1 VNDPATSFQ
10 SRDRKGAVAD
20 LAWWLAPVLFLFVLY
35 FKGLTA
41 WFAADDFAWL
51 GLLRQVRNFHDFL
64 RVMFAPAAQGTIRF
78 WSERGFFLL
87 FEKLFGLDS
96 LPFRV
101 WVFLTMAANVALVA
115 WITRRITGS
124 RMAGFLAPFLWTM
137 NTSLTLV
144 MTWTSAYNEA
154 LCSLFL
160 LSATALLIRYAETGR
175 RSFWWWQLV
184 VFTLGFGALE
194 LNAVYPAI
202 AAAYVL
208 FVAPRASRRK
218 LLLSL
223 IPLFCISGVYF
234 LLHRAVAPFLNEGP
248 YAVTVDGRILHT
260 LRWYLKLSI
269 LPQNWVPFG
278 HSAGSGKAIVA
289 IVALP
294 LAAFFVRQI
303 AQGRNVVLFFLSWFL
318 FAIAPMLSLP
328 NHLSDYYLTVPSI
341 GLAMAGALGIATAW
355 RSQRIFRLAAVI
367 PLVAYA
373 WVMIPSTRT
382 AVSWWMDRVRPIRG
396 LVLGVQAAQNSH
408 PGKTIVLDGITSALF
423 DDTIA
428 SSAFFPLGLD
438 NVYLTP
444 ESRDR
449 IHPADNPEK
458 LDEVVMEPGVMRS
471 AITHEQV
478 VVYFFL
484 GDHLRNITREYER
497 SALTRLVDSEPRRV
511 EIGNP
516 LFGYLLGPEWSP
528 PASGFRWM
536 PRRATVR
543 LAGPISIKDR
553 MRLVGYC
560 PALQL
565 RGGPLHLF
573 LTVDGI
579 PLEGTQINDPDAV
592 FDRLFVLPPSLI
604 GRKTIHVEISVDR
617 ATPGPN
623 GGELGVVVDTI
634 SIQPV

>member
-1 VNDPATSFQ
+1 MRPL
-10 SRDRKGAVAD
+10 AD
-20 LAWWLAPVLFLFVLY
+20 ARGSDWAGRAAWWLVPILFLFILY

-51 GLLRQVRNFHDFL
+51 GLLRQVHDFHDFL
-64 RVMFAPAAQGTIRF
+64 RVMFAPAAQGTFRF

-96 LPFRV
+96 LPFRL
-101 WVFLTMAANVALVA
+101 WVFLTMAANLALVA
-115 WITRRITGS
+115 WITLRTTGS
-124 RMAGFLAPFLWTM
+124 RMAGFLAPLLWTM

-160 LSATALLIRYAETGR
+160 LAATALFMRYAETGR

-184 VFTLGFGALE
+184 VFILGFGALE
-194 LNAVYPAI
+194 INAVYPAI
-202 AAAYVL
+202 AAAYAL
-208 FVAPRASRRK
+208 FVAPPASRRK
-218 LLLSL
+218 LLLGM
-223 IPLFCISGVYF
+223 IPLFCISGGYF
-234 LLHRAVAPFLNEGP
+234 LLHRAVAPFLAEGP
-248 YAVTVDGRILHT
+248 YAVAVDRRMLHT
-260 LRWYLKLSI
+260 FRAYLQMSV
-269 LPQNWVPFG
+269 LPENWVPFG
-278 HSAGSGKAIVA
+278 HSARSGWVILAI
-289 IVALP
+289 IALP

-303 AQGRNVVLFFLSWFL
+303 ARGRNAVIFFLCWFL
-318 FAIAPMLSLP
+318 LALAPMFSLP
-328 NHLSDYYLTVPSI
+328 NHLTDYYLTVPLI
-341 GLAMAGALGIATAW
+341 GLAMAGAWGIATAW
-355 RSQRIFRLAAVI
+355 QSQLIFRIAALV

-373 WVMIPSTRT
+373 YAMVPSTRT
-382 AVSWWMDRVRPIRG
+382 AVNYWADRVRPIRG

-408 PGKTIVLDGITSALF
+408 PGKTIVLDGITSTLF

-428 SSAFFPLGLD
+428 SSAFFPLGID

-444 ESRDR
+444 ESRDS

-458 LDEVVMEPGVMRS
+458 LDEVVLDPGVMRS
-471 AITHEQV
+471 AITHDQV

-484 GDHLRNITREYER
+484 GDHLRNITRDYER
-497 SALTRLVDSEPRRV
+497 SALSRLVDSEPRRV
-511 EIGNP
+511 EVGNP

-543 LAGPISIKDR
+543 LGGPTSVKDR
-553 MRLVGYC
+553 LRLEGYC

-565 RGGPLHLF
+565 QGGPLHLF
-573 LTVDGI
+573 VTVDGI
-579 PLEGTQINDPDAV
+579 PLEGTEINDPDAV
-592 FDRLFVLPPSLI
+592 FVRLFVLPSSLI

-617 ATPGPN
+617 TTQDPN
-623 GGELGVVVDTI
+623 GAELGVVFNTV
-634 SIQPV
+634 SIQPE